1 MGAFTYT
8 LANVTI
14 LAGWVLLLVAS
25 ISAPVIN
32 QISFLD
38 VAQGG
43 DQATFGVFGYC
54 SNAENDQCSGTG
66 VGYDISR
73 AASQFAG
80 ANYNNNAVDRA
91 SNALILHPIA
101 AGIAFLAQIIALAS
115 NQFGFLCAS
124 FIVFLAFLVSLVCM
138 VLDFALFG
146 IVRNAI
152 NGNVVGSPASFGNAT
167 WITLGATASLLISVI
182 FTLFACCCGGDR
194 RSSRRYGKGYND
206 GGYVGNAPGMTQTS
220 YAPQRR
226 HWWSRR

>member
-1 MGAFTYT
+1 M
-8 LANVTI
+8 
-14 LAGWVLLLVAS
+14 
-25 ISAPVIN
+25 IN

-38 VAQGG
+38 VSQGG
-43 DQATFGVFGYC
+43 GDRAAFGVFGYC
-54 SNAENDQCSGTG
+54 SSVENDQCSGTG

-80 ANYNNNAVDRA
+80 ANYDNAAVDRA
-91 SNALILHPIA
+91 SSALILHPIA

-124 FIVFLAFLVSLVCM
+124 LFVFLAFLVSLVCM
-138 VLDFALFG
+138 ALDFALFG
-146 IVRNAI
+146 VVRNAI
-152 NGNVVGSPASFGNAT
+152 NDNIPGSPAMYGNAT
-167 WITLGATASLLISVI
+167 WITLGATASLLVAVI

-194 RSSRRYGKGYND
+194 RSNRRFGKGYNE
-206 GGYVGNAPGMTQTS
+206 GAYVGNEPGMSQTT